1 MFSPEC
7 TVGVLLADGAD
18 GGGGREH
25 GGGPVFRQ
33 DAEEGPGVR
42 RPDGL
47 ALQHSQRAD
56 SCLSPTSPS
65 RGSALNL
72 EARRG
77 HVSTTCTGHL
87 FRRPPSRQMGS
98 NPRIRTHSEDTG
110 EEEPA
115 GGTPSTEASSVSS
128 WYSARARLR
137 IVNSSGWFW
146 VSFWL

>member
-1 MFSPEC
+1 M
-7 TVGVLLADGAD
+7 GVLLADGAD

-65 RGSALNL
+65 RGTALNL
-72 EARRG
+72 R
-77 HVSTTCTGHL
+77 STP
-87 FRRPPSRQMGS
+87 RPRFHNMHRAPVQKAAFQTDGL
-98 NPRIRTHSEDTG
+98 
-110 EEEPA
+110 EP
-115 GGTPSTEASSVSS
+115 TDQNTQ
-128 WYSARARLR
+128 
-137 IVNSSGWFW
+137 
-146 VSFWL
+146 